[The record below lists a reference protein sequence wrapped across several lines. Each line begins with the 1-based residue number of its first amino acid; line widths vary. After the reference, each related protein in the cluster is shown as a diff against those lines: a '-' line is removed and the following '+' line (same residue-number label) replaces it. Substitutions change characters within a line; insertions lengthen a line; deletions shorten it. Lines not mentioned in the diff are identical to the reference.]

1 LAWAYG
7 PPKRPAQPEESSNE
21 SVITTRSA
29 GRTRI
34 RAMSESSLPAF
45 GGMGFRLFLRTLRW
59 PRLKGTLERLYVR
72 RRDAGTV
79 RAPDLEARAE
89 RILRE
94 HLGTQEES
102 FERALRLG
110 EKAERLEEDG
120 TPSESARNK
129 AERACE
135 EVVTGLAAL
144 RASFVEATKQKGGR
158 VFDRVL
164 EQRCPAFAP
173 HRVPA
178 GRPR

>member
-1 LAWAYG
+1 
-7 PPKRPAQPEESSNE
+7 
-21 SVITTRSA
+21 
-29 GRTRI
+29 
-34 RAMSESSLPAF
+34 
-45 GGMGFRLFLRTLRW
+45 
-59 PRLKGTLERLYVR
+59 
-72 RRDAGTV
+72 
-79 RAPDLEARAE
+79 
-89 RILRE
+89 
-94 HLGTQEES
+94 
-102 FERALRLG
+102 RALRLG

-164 EQRCPAFAP
+164 EQRCPAFAL

>member
-1 LAWAYG
+1 MASFASSTRPLAWAYG

-45 GGMGFRLFLRTLRW
+45 GGMGFRLFLRTLRR
-59 PRLKGTLERLYVR
+59 PRLEG
-72 RRDAGTV
+72 
-79 RAPDLEARAE
+79 RAE

-94 HLGTQEES
+94 HLGTQAES

-173 HRVPA
+173 HQVPA

>member
-1 LAWAYG
+1 MASFASSTRPLAWAYG
-7 PPKRPAQPEESSNE
+7 PPNRPAQPAEISNE

-45 GGMGFRLFLRTLRW
+45 GGMGFRLFLRTLRR

-94 HLGTQEES
+94 HLGTQ
-102 FERALRLG
+102 A
-110 EKAERLEEDG
+110 
-120 TPSESARNK
+120 ESARNK

-144 RASFVEATKQKGGR
+144 RASFVEATTQKGGR

>member
-1 LAWAYG
+1 
-7 PPKRPAQPEESSNE
+7 
-21 SVITTRSA
+21 
-29 GRTRI
+29 
-34 RAMSESSLPAF
+34 
-45 GGMGFRLFLRTLRW
+45 MGFRLFVRTLRR

-94 HLGTQEES
+94 HLGTQAES

-135 EVVTGLAAL
+135 EVVTGLTAL